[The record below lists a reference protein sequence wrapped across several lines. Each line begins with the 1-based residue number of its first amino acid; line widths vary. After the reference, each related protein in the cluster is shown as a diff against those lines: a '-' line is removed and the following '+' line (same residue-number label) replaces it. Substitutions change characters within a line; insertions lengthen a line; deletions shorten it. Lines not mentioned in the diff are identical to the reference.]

1 MTKHLR
7 LIMLS
12 LLAMICLGG
21 YSQSETVFKTLSFP
35 DENQQT
41 NTVQNYS
48 TSWTA
53 KIGDDTWSIDNCN
66 NNNWNNGW
74 KHIAMGSK
82 SDATVASIATDKPLT
97 AAITKVVVNYG
108 TVVNLPKNLNSL
120 KLIVA
125 SDNGFNND
133 VETIDGEKSFSTDG
147 QSTFTITTP
156 AEGRYFKLEYDLNK
170 TVDGKNQAKNG
181 VIQIKTV
188 EYYTKPASSKTPTTT
203 TFGDDYD
210 GKTFNFVDGVLEGW
224 KAPTAT
230 QTLAGVDGKISYES
244 DKPDV
249 ATVDANGQLTFKS
262 YGTATI
268 TATFTPKDT
277 EKYAES
283 TASYTV
289 INKRTPT
296 TITFGEEVDNNTFEV
311 KDGETVVTRVATVTP
326 VGATGSIVYESSDEA
341 IAKVDATTG
350 AITLGA
356 KYGTAVITAKFVATG
371 SYADS
376 KASYSIKHVGDF
388 VFYESFD
395 NCDGTGGNDDTFSGS
410 IAFNDWKAEK
420 LDEVWT
426 NSGKVYLG
434 NKCIRIGK
442 DASSVTTSSIEYT
455 GKSILTF
462 KAAAWS
468 TEDTKVQLT
477 ITGGTLKYGESEPT
491 TSVSFNPTKGEWQ
504 TFEMEVT
511 STGPFTLQFA
521 NETTSRRFFLDEVMI
536 KKVNAASPKVITL
549 DENGDNIVEEA
560 ENVNVTLK
568 RTLYGDGGWNTLCVP
583 FSLTAAQVKAAFGN
597 DVELR
602 KLSSIEGTT
611 LKFVSTDIITAGE
624 PCLIKVA
631 KDGSTYNFEGVA
643 TIAVANNTDYTFSMV
658 SGDIQFLGIYSPMDV
673 VTVNPAG
680 PSTGYY
686 AFLGEGNKFFKA
698 QAETKMKGFR
708 AFFLVPNKVPSNALK
723 AVIDGTATG
732 IEDLVIDGVKA
743 NGRVYNLNGQYVG
756 NSLNGLQPGLYIQN
770 GKKIVVK

>member
-21 YSQSETVFKTLSFP
+21 YSQSGVIIWQEDWTGAEQYEAVNKNHDNYSVGNKDSKIYSNNYATGDIPELLLRAKDNFTVSIKDLKGCSGELTLTFKTNNSNLSTIKA
-35 DENQQT
+35 NGK
-41 NTVQNYS
+41 TVS
-48 TSWTA
+48 F
-53 KIGDDTWSIDNCN
+53 
-66 NNNWNNGW
+66 
-74 KHIAMGSK
+74 SK
-82 SDATVASIATDKPLT
+82 KGNDREAT
-97 AAITKVVVNYG
+97 
-108 TVVNLPKNLNSL
+108 LNIEEGVTSL
-120 KLIVA
+120 KLVFTCGTK
-125 SDNGFNND
+125 SNTRLDNFMLVGKKATSLSFEGKNSVTLVEGKLNGEEFKGYTAKETTGIAGRISYNSNNE
-133 VETIDGEKSFSTDG
+133 VVT
-147 QSTFTITTP
+147 
-156 AEGRYFKLEYDLNK
+156 
-170 TVDGKNQAKNG
+170 TVDK
-181 VIQIKTV
+181 
-188 EYYTKPASSKTPTTT
+188 Y
-203 TFGDDYD
+203 
-210 GKTFNFVDGVLEGW
+210 
-224 KAPTAT
+224 
-230 QTLAGVDGKISYES
+230 
-244 DKPDV
+244 
-249 ATVDANGQLTFKS
+249 GQLTFKG
-262 YGTATI
+262 YGTAKI
-268 TATFTPKDT
+268 TATFTPTDEGT
-277 EKYAES
+277 YAKS
-283 TASYTV
+283 SASYTV
-289 INKRTPT
+289 INEEGVRTPT
-296 TITFGEEVDNNTFEV
+296 TITFGSGVDNNTFEV
-311 KDGETVVTRVATVTP
+311 KDGDTFEGKAATVTP
-326 VGATGSIVYESSDEA
+326 VDATGSIEYKSSDEA

-395 NCDGTGGNDDTFSGS
+395 KCDGTGGNDDEYSGN
-410 IAFNDWKAEK
+410 IASKTCTDEK
-420 LDEVWT
+420 LDESWT
-426 NSGKVYLG
+426 RDGRVFAA
-434 NKCIRIGK
+434 NKCLRVGK
-442 DASSVTTSSIEYT
+442 DGTATTRLINIT
-455 GKSILTF
+455 GKAVLLF
-462 KAAAWS
+462 KTAAWKDDNS
-468 TEDTKVQLT
+468 NINLS
-477 ITGGTLKYGESEPT
+477 INGGTLNYDGTASESIVLTPT
-491 TSVSFNPTKGEWQ
+491 EAKWED
-504 TFEMEVT
+504 FEIEIT
-511 STGPFTLQFA
+511 STKPFTLSFQ
-521 NETTSRRFFLDEVMI
+521 SDKRFFLDDVIVIAKE
-536 KKVNAASPKVITL
+536 ITL
-549 DENGDNIVEEA
+549 DENGDNMVEA
-560 ENVNVTLK
+560 AKNVNVTLK

-583 FSLTAAQVKAAFGN
+583 FSLTAAQVTAAFGN

-643 TIAVANNTDYTFSMV
+643 TIAVANNKDYTFSMV

-708 AFFLVPNKVPSNALK
+708 AFFLVPNNVPSNALK

>member
-12 LLAMICLGG
+12 LLAMICMGG
-21 YSQSETVFKTLSFP
+21 YAQSETVFKTLFFP
-35 DENQQT
+35 DENKE
-41 NTVQNYS
+41 NNKLQNY
-48 TSWTA
+48 TTTWDA
-53 KIGDDTWSIDNCN
+53 KIENDTWSIANCN
-66 NNNWNNGW
+66 NNNWNAW
-74 KHIAMGSK
+74 TYIAMGSK
-82 SDATVASIATDKPLT
+82 KAKSVASIATTTELA

-108 TVVNLPKNLNSL
+108 KVTLEYKDTKGILHSNLNSF
-120 KLIVA
+120 KLIVT
-125 SDNGFNND
+125 SDKEFKNV
-133 VETIDGEKSFSTDG
+133 VETIEGVKPFSKDG
-147 QSTFTITTP
+147 QSTFTIKTP
-156 AEGRYFKLEYDLNK
+156 AENRYFKLVYDLPQ
-170 TVDGKNQAKNG
+170 TGENG
-181 VIQIKTV
+181 IIQIKSI
-188 EYYTKPASSKTPTTT
+188 EYYSKPASSKTPTTT
-203 TFGDDYD
+203 TFG
-210 GKTFNFVDGVLEGW
+210 
-224 KAPTAT
+224 
-230 QTLAGVDGKISYES
+230 
-244 DKPDV
+244 
-249 ATVDANGQLTFKS
+249 
-262 YGTATI
+262 
-268 TATFTPKDT
+268 
-277 EKYAES
+277 
-283 TASYTV
+283 
-289 INKRTPT
+289 
-296 TITFGEEVDNNTFEV
+296 EEVDNNTFKV
-311 KDGETVVTRVATVTP
+311 KDGEIVETRVATVTP
-326 VGATGSIVYESSDEA
+326 VEATGSIVYESSDKD

-356 KYGTAVITAKFVATG
+356 KYGTAVITAKFVAKG

-376 KASYSIKHVGDF
+376 KASYSIKHVEDF

-395 NCDGTGGNDDTFSGS
+395 KCDGTGGNDDTFSGS
-410 IAFNDWKAEK
+410 IASNDWKAEK

-426 NSGKVYLG
+426 KSGKVYLG

-468 TEDTKVQLT
+468 TDDTKVQLT

-583 FSLTAAQVKAAFGN
+583 FSLTAAQVTAVFGN

-643 TIAVANNTDYTFSMV
+643 TIAVANNKDYTFSMV
-658 SGDIQFLGIYSPMDV
+658 RGDIQFLGIYSPMDV
-673 VTVNPAG
+673 VTVHPAG

-708 AFFLVPNKVPSNALK
+708 AFFLVPNNVPSNALK

>member
-21 YSQSETVFKTLSFP
+21 YSQSETVYKTLSFP
-35 DENQQT
+35 DEDHANNHAGGYDKT
-41 NTVQNYS
+41 WV
-48 TSWTA
+48 A
-53 KIGDDTWSIDNCN
+53 KIGNDTWSIENCN
-66 NNNWNNGW
+66 NNNWSNNW
-74 KHIAMGSK
+74 DYIAMGWK
-82 SDATVASIATDKPLT
+82 TNTTIASIATETDLG
-97 AAITKVVVNYG
+97 AAITKVVVYYK
-108 TVVNLPKNLNSL
+108 TAEKLEYLNTF

-125 SDNGFNND
+125 SDKDFNNV
-133 VETIDGEKSFSTDG
+133 VETIEGDKSFSATTP
-147 QSTFTITTP
+147 STFTITNP
-156 AEGRYFKLEYDLNK
+156 KEERYFKLVYDLKATGGTKGQNGIIK
-170 TVDGKNQAKNG
+170 ISSIAYFAKSA
-181 VIQIKTV
+181 T
-188 EYYTKPASSKTPTTT
+188 SKTLTTT
-203 TFGDDYD
+203 NFGPDYD

-230 QTLAGVDGKISYES
+230 HTPADVAGTTAYKS
-244 DKPDV
+244 DNEAV
-249 ATVDANGQLTFKS
+249 ATVDANGQLTIKD
-262 YGTATI
+262 YGKATI
-268 TATFTPKDT
+268 TATFTPKEI

-289 INKRTPT
+289 TNTSLQYTSIADLKKVVTADEQSFELKLTNAIVTYVNINNAFIQDESAGIQIYMK
-296 TITFGEEVDNNTFEV
+296 GHGLKAENTFTGIVNVKAKLYKGLAQITNWASTVEPTRSEV
-311 KDGETVVTRVATVTP
+311 PEPVVVTLAELTGDNYSKYESVRCKVVGVTVTKGMKVQDGEISQNGTVMAVRGGVKSLTMN
-326 VGATGSIVYESSDEA
+326 E
-341 IAKVDATTG
+341 G
-350 AITLGA
+350 AILDMIG
-356 KYGTAVITAKFVATG
+356 YPSIFNGTKQFQV
-371 SYADS
+371 
-376 KASYSIKHVGDF
+376 
-388 VFYESFD
+388 
-395 NCDGTGGNDDTFSGS
+395 
-410 IAFNDWKAEK
+410 WK
-420 LDEVWT
+420 
-426 NSGKVYLG
+426 NS
-434 NKCIRIGK
+434 
-442 DASSVTTSSIEYT
+442 DM
-455 GKSILTF
+455 
-462 KAAAWS
+462 
-468 TEDTKVQLT
+468 TEH
-477 ITGGTLKYGESEPT
+477 
-491 TSVSFNPTKGEWQ
+491 Q
-504 TFEMEVT
+504 TVKE
-511 STGPFTLQFA
+511 
-521 NETTSRRFFLDEVMI
+521 
-536 KKVNAASPKVITL
+536 ITL
-549 DENGDNIVEEA
+549 DENSDNMVEA
-560 ENVNVTLK
+560 AKNVNVTLK

-583 FSLTAAQVKAAFGN
+583 FSLTAAQVTAAFGN

-643 TIAVANNTDYTFSMV
+643 TIAVANNKDYTFSMV